1 MVAQS
6 RLTDAKGRSTGCTR
20 TPVEE
25 RLWLGKKN
33 VQDQILAA
41 VDELYPAG
49 HSMIVGAKVFR
60 KSPGVQ
66 LISAIWARLKREH
79 PEVAAKI
86 QRLIQVAGPNRTS
99 S

>member
-6 RLTDAKGRSTGCTR
+6 RLTDPKDRSTGGPR

-41 VDELYPAG
+41 VEELYPSG
-49 HSMIVGAKVFR
+49 HSMAAGAKVFR

-66 LISAIWARLKREH
+66 LISAIWARLMREH
-79 PEVAAKI
+79 PEVAKTI
-86 QRLIQVAGPNRTS
+86 GKT
-99 S
+99 